1 MIVEVIKDYALFLAK
16 TITISLAIFLV
27 LRGVATILRH
37 QRRASPRKIR
47 IKKLNRHYENL
58 RDAIKDEMLSEHEWK
73 KAAKERHKRRKA
85 EKKKAKSGTEPEK
98 KKVFVL
104 SFKGDILASA
114 VSSLRE
120 EVTAVLT
127 VAKPSDEVVVRLES
141 AGGTVNSYGLAASQL
156 LRLKRQN
163 IPLTVLVDKVAAS
176 GGYLMACVADRILA
190 APFAVVGSI
199 GVVSEVPNFNRLLKK
214 HDIDYELITAG
225 EYKRTLTLFGENTEK
240 GRKKFIEQ
248 LEDVHAIFKA
258 FLKENR
264 AQVDT
269 AAVATGEHWH
279 GKRAIELKLVDELMT
294 SDDYLFAASEKN
306 DIYEVEYKIPE
317 TLRERLISGL
327 TQALNQTLHSL
338 WSRFEKQSFV

>member
-1 MIVEVIKDYALFLAK
+1 MILEMIKDYALFLAK
-16 TITISLAIFLV
+16 TATIALAIFLLIHGIV
-27 LRGVATILRH
+27 TIWRH
-37 QRRASPRKIR
+37 QRRISPRKIR
-47 IKKLNRHYENL
+47 VKKLNRHYEHL
-58 RDAIKDEMLSEHEWK
+58 RDAMKDEMLSEYERK
-73 KAAKERHKRRKA
+73 KAAKERRKQRKA
-85 EKKKAKSGTEPEK
+85 EKKKAKSGLPEK

-127 VAKPSDEVVVRLES
+127 VAKSSDEVVVRLES

-156 LRLKRQN
+156 LRLKRKN

-225 EYKRTLTLFGENTEK
+225 EYKRTLTMFGENTEK

-248 LEDVHAIFKA
+248 LEDVHAIFKT

-264 AQVDT
+264 VQVDIAT
-269 AAVATGEHWH
+269 VATGEYWH
-279 GKRAIELKLVDELMT
+279 GRRAIELKLVDELIS
-294 SDDYLFAASEKN
+294 SDDYLFAASEES
-306 DIYEVEYKIPE
+306 DIYEVEYKIPA
-317 TLRERLISGL
+317 TLREKIISGI
-327 TQALNQTLHSL
+327 QQTLSQVYKACFL
-338 WSRFEKQSFV
+338 P

>member
-1 MIVEVIKDYALFLAK
+1 
-16 TITISLAIFLV
+16 
-27 LRGVATILRH
+27 
-37 QRRASPRKIR
+37 
-47 IKKLNRHYENL
+47 
-58 RDAIKDEMLSEHEWK
+58 
-73 KAAKERHKRRKA
+73 
-85 EKKKAKSGTEPEK
+85 
-98 KKVFVL
+98 VFVL

-176 GGYLMACVADRILA
+176 GGYLMGCVADRILA
-190 APFAVVGSI
+190 APFAVIGSI

-225 EYKRTLTLFGENTEK
+225 EYKRTLTMFGENTEK

-248 LEDVHAIFKA
+248 IEDVHAIFKE

-279 GKRAIELKLVDELMT
+279 GRRAIEMKLVDELMA
-294 SDDYLFAASEKN
+294 SDDYLFAASEKS

-317 TLRERLISGL
+317 TLREKIISGIQQTL
-327 TQALNQTLHSL
+327 SQALLSL
-338 WSRFEKQSFV
+338 WDRLEKSRFY